1 MDKHGRIIRDHYF
14 GPLPNLSPSEY
25 IRRWDTA
32 FALGVSSAAFAFVLG
47 SFAVWRPLPVL
58 GYVSHD
64 ALFHLSEMGKAF
76 MWWFSGHKYFDVDAP
91 QYLSLLESGGWA
103 TWGRL
108 LLLGGLT
115 ALAGSWAF
123 LRSLVPVNGI
133 EHIAGNRLWR
143 GKEAEIRAGLDA
155 RDLDGG
161 PTEKEGWMP
170 IHPCA
175 WWGPE
180 QWSRTMLVS
189 GGVGSGK
196 SQILLGIVKEIFKR
210 NIKCISYEPK
220 GDQVASFTRGTIL
233 SPFDERSTKP
243 WKHKGGAIW
252 WISKDIRD
260 PDQAMIFAGTFIPSG
275 EGGSD
280 KFWVVASQM
289 LTEGVI
295 RHLQKT
301 KPLRWTFGDLS
312 AGLAQDSEMLA
323 KMMVDSYT
331 KAANLVADGESTTT
345 SSVLATLA
353 SHTRMI
359 DQLAAAWPDYVE
371 GHMLSLTDWV
381 SDDYKGKHRQI
392 FLTAGKNPQLT
403 SAYVAAMIN
412 VLAPEFLSGSMVDNK
427 FLPKNKQ
434 RHIFML
440 LDELTS
446 LGKMPIQDLIERGR
460 SKGLKICLFFQS
472 YEQMK
477 KVYGQHVAQ
486 SQKDMVGTRIYCKT
500 GPGESRDA
508 MVQEIGKR
516 RIKVTKMNHSYSGG
530 QKNTSVSIEE
540 TMEDIVMASDL
551 TDGLGP
557 VKPWRWKW
565 KGWKFVREQVFLGN
579 KAILRTGGDLYELMF
594 PPITLPER
602 RKGLIEAQWYLD
614 EQMGL
619 PVSGLRP
626 EPMSLKDELEQI
638 GEEVKAEDERRAKQP
653 MMHAGEFPPARA
665 VDTPFP
671 PAPDAGTSTSSPS
684 GFPNAPRQPIATG
697 NAARVLSTL
706 EREKIGG
713 VGVAGA
719 VEALIRQNQNK
730 SSMDMSSGLAALQ
743 KGSVPHH
750 TQARK

>member
-1 MDKHGRIIRDHYF
+1 MDNQGRIIRDHFF

-32 FALGVSSAAFAFVLG
+32 LVLGVSSAAFAFALS

-64 ALFHLSEMGKAF
+64 ALYHLSEMGKALL
-76 MWWFSGHKYFDVDAP
+76 WWFSGHKYFDGDA
-91 QYLSLLESGGWA
+91 QYYLDLVARAGWPA
-103 TWGRL
+103 WGRL
-108 LLLGGLT
+108 LITGTLT

-143 GKEAEIRAGLDA
+143 GKEAEIRAGEDA
-155 RDLDGG
+155 RKLGGG
-161 PTEKEGWMP
+161 PTAKDGWLP
-170 IHPCA
+170 IHPKVY
-175 WWGPE
+175 WGPE

-196 SQILLGIVKEIFKR
+196 SQILLGIVQEIFKR
-210 NIKCISYEPK
+210 NLKCISYEPK
-220 GDQVASFTRGTIL
+220 GDQVASFNGTIL

-243 WKHKGGAIW
+243 WKKKGGAIW

-275 EGGSD
+275 DGGND

-301 KPLRWTFGDLS
+301 KPLKWTFGDLS
-312 AGLAQDSEMLA
+312 HGLAQDQAMLA
-323 KMMVDSYT
+323 QMMTDSYA
-331 KAANLVADGESTTT
+331 KAANLVADGESSTT

-381 SDDYKGKHRQI
+381 KDDYKGKHRQL

-412 VLAPEFLSGSMVDNK
+412 VIAPEFLSGSMVDNK
-427 FLPKNKQ
+427 FLPKDKQ

-440 LDELTS
+440 LDELPS
-446 LGKMPIQDLIERGR
+446 LGKMPIQDLIERAR
-460 SKGLKICLFFQS
+460 SKGLKMALLFQS

-477 KVYGQHVAQ
+477 KVYGQHIAQ

-516 RIKVTKMNHSYSGG
+516 RIKLTKTNHSYSNGG
-530 QKNTSVSIEE
+530 KSTSVSIEE
-540 TMEDIVMASDL
+540 QMEDIVMASDL

-557 VKPWRWKW
+557 LEPKKWVWEGWLPRRKP
-565 KGWKFVREQVFLGN
+565 VFEGN
-579 KAILRTGGDLYELMF
+579 RAILRTGGDLYELLF
-594 PPITLPER
+594 PPITLPAR

-626 EPMSLKDELEQI
+626 EPVKGSFDEELAHDL
-638 GEEVKAEDERRAKQP
+638 KAEEERRAKEL
-653 MMHAGEFPPARA
+653 MHAGEFPP
-665 VDTPFP
+665 P
-671 PAPDAGTSTSSPS
+671 PAEPYPVTA
-684 GFPNAPRQPIATG
+684 G

-706 EREKIGG
+706 DREKLGG
-713 VGVAGA
+713 MGVASA
-719 VEALIRQNQNK
+719 VEALIKQNQAGK
-730 SSMDMSSGLAALQ
+730 
-743 KGSVPHH
+743 
-750 TQARK
+750 ARQ